1 MNAAVSWLSDLAS
14 DGYYES
20 KEVKR
25 AWYLDMLSYIVG
37 LLLSSFDFW
46 SEFQISSY
54 AEVLFQSN
62 FYLQASKI
70 YCT

>member
-14 DGYYES
+14 DSYYES

-37 LLLSSFDFW
+37 LFLSSFDFW
-46 SEFQISSY
+46 SE
-54 AEVLFQSN
+54 L
-62 FYLQASKI
+62 
-70 YCT
+70 